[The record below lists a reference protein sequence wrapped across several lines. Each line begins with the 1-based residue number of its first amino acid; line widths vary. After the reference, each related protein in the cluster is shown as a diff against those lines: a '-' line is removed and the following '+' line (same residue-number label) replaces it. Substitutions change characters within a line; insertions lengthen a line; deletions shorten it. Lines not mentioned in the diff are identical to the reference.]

1 MRRPG
6 VPIVGRF
13 FSLLDERLVLGTEGY
28 SAALVAKIEYAGVH
42 QESFQK
48 AAENLAYVGD
58 LPISG
63 KHVQRIT
70 ERLGRERASQCDQ
83 RVEQMQARELQP
95 AYRQPPQVVAVHVDA
110 GKIRLRAEDGRPGV
124 REPHWSD
131 TKVACLQ
138 TYTSVPCDHDPQ
150 PDPPALFLDPPRVV
164 RLCQEMEQIR
174 GNPATRPQAAKPD
187 TPLLAETIGERPE
200 RLVRTAVATMQGAE
214 GFGWMV
220 AVEALRRG
228 FYQAAR
234 RAVVGDGGNWIGP
247 LGQMHFPGWEQV
259 LDFLHLLVHLYAA
272 ATAAYRDLGSGG
284 TFRAWRLYEQL
295 LRAAWAGQVSQ
306 VQAHLREHLE
316 RLGPPPARAP
326 ADHPSKVVSSVLKY
340 ITDNAGRMDYPRYRR
355 EGLPVTSTIVESL
368 IKQFNQRVK
377 GTEKFWLRGGAEAI
391 LQGRAAYLS
400 EDGRGLDFYAHR
412 PRGPAAGRNR
422 LRLTA

>member
-1 MRRPG
+1 VRRPG
-6 VPIVGRF
+6 VRVVGRF
-13 FSLLDERLVLGTEGY
+13 FSLLDERLALGTEGY

-48 AAENLAYVGD
+48 AAENLAHVGD
-58 LPISG
+58 WAISV
-63 KHVQRIT
+63 KHVQRIA
-70 ERLGRERASQCDQ
+70 ERLGRERAGQ
-83 RVEQMQARELQP
+83 RDHEVEQMKTGTLSP
-95 AYRQPPQVVAVHVDA
+95 AYRESPQVVAVHVDA

-124 REPHWSD
+124 RTPHWSD

-138 TYTSVPCDHDPQ
+138 TYTSVRWEHDPQ

-174 GNPATRPQAAKPD
+174 SNPATRPKATKPD
-187 TPLLAETIGERPE
+187 TPLLAQTIGERPE
-200 RLVRTAVATMQGAE
+200 RLVRTAVATMQGTE

-220 AVEALRRG
+220 AAEALRRG
-228 FYQAAR
+228 FYQAER
-234 RAVVGDGGNWIGP
+234 RAVVGDGGNWIEP
-247 LGQMHFPGWEQV
+247 LGQMHFPGWEQI

-272 ATAAYRDLGSGG
+272 ATAAYRERGSRG
-284 TFRAWRLYEQL
+284 TFRAWRLYEHV
-295 LRAAWAGQVSQ
+295 LRAAWAGQIPQ
-306 VQAHLREHLE
+306 VQTLLREQLE

-326 ADHPSKVVSSVLKY
+326 ANHPSEIVSLVLDY
-340 ITDNAGRMDYPRYRR
+340 VTDNATRMDYPRYRR

-377 GTEKFWLRGGAEAI
+377 GTEKFWLRGEAETI

-400 EDGRGLDFYAHR
+400 EDGRGVAFYAHR
-412 PRGPAAGRNR
+412 PRGPAVGRNR

>member
-1 MRRPG
+1 MA
-6 VPIVGRF
+6 
-13 FSLLDERLVLGTEGY
+13 LGTEGY

-42 QESFQK
+42 QESFQQ

-58 LPISG
+58 LPISA

-70 ERLGRERASQCDQ
+70 ERLGRERASQRDQ
-83 RVEQMQARELQP
+83 QVEQMRARELQLV
-95 AYRQPPQVVAVHVDA
+95 YRQPPAVVAVHVDA
-110 GKIRLRAEDGRPGV
+110 GKLRLRAADGRPGV
-124 REPHWSD
+124 REPHWAD

-138 TYTSVPCDHDPQ
+138 TYTSVPCEHDPQ
-150 PDPPALFLDPPRVV
+150 PEPPALFLDPPRVV

-174 GNPATRPQAAKPD
+174 GNPATRPKAAKPD
-187 TPLLAETIGERPE
+187 TPLLAETVRERPE
-200 RLVRTAVATMQGAE
+200 RLVRTAVATMQGTE
-214 GFGWMV
+214 GFGWIV
-220 AVEALRRG
+220 AAEAMRRG

-247 LGQMHFPGWEQV
+247 LGDLHFPGWVQV

-272 ATAAYRDLGSGG
+272 ATVAYRELGSRG

-295 LRAAWAGQVSQ
+295 LRAAWAGQVAQ
-306 VQAHLREHLE
+306 VQALLQEQLE
-316 RLGPPPARAP
+316 RLGPVLARTK
-326 ADHPSKVVSSVLKY
+326 ADHPSKIVSLVLDY
-340 ITDNAGRMDYPRYRR
+340 VGDNAGRMDYPRYRR

-368 IKQFNQRVK
+368 IKQFNKRVK

-400 EDGRGLDFYAHR
+400 EDGRGLNFYAHR
-412 PRGPAAGRNR
+412 PRGRAVGRNR
-422 LRLTA
+422 LGLSA

>member
-1 MRRPG
+1 MA
-6 VPIVGRF
+6 
-13 FSLLDERLVLGTEGY
+13 LGTEGY
-28 SAALVAKIEYAGVH
+28 SAALLAKIEYAGVQ

-48 AAENLAYVGD
+48 AAENLAHVGD

-70 ERLGRERASQCDQ
+70 ERLGHERAGQRDQ
-83 RVEQMQARELQP
+83 QVEQMQTRELQP

-138 TYTSVPCDHDPQ
+138 TYTSVPREHDPQ
-150 PDPPALFLDPPRVV
+150 PDPPPLFLDPPRVV

-187 TPLLAETIGERPE
+187 TPLLTETIRERPE

-220 AVEALRRG
+220 AAEALRRG
-228 FYQAAR
+228 FYQAER
-234 RAVVGDGGNWIGP
+234 RAVVGDGGNWIEP
-247 LGQMHFPGWEQV
+247 LGQMHFPGWEQI

-272 ATAAYRDLGSGG
+272 ATAAYRALGSRG
-284 TFRAWRLYEQL
+284 TFRAWRLYERM
-295 LRAAWAGQVSQ
+295 LRAAWAGQVPQ
-306 VQAHLREHLE
+306 VQALLREHLE

-326 ADHPSKVVSSVLKY
+326 ADHPSKVVSLVLKY

-368 IKQFNQRVK
+368 IKQFNKRVK

-412 PRGPAAGRNR
+412 PRGPAVGQNR
-422 LRLTA
+422 LRLIA

>member
-1 MRRPG
+1 MA
-6 VPIVGRF
+6 
-13 FSLLDERLVLGTEGY
+13 LGTEGY
-28 SAALVAKIEYAGVH
+28 SAALVAKIEYAGAN

-48 AAENLAYVGD
+48 AAENLAHVGD
-58 LPISG
+58 LFISV

-70 ERLGRERASQCDQ
+70 ERLGRERAGQRDQ
-83 RVEQMQARELQP
+83 QVEQMKARELP
-95 AYRQPPQVVAVHVDA
+95 PVYREPPQVVAVHVDA

-124 REPHWSD
+124 RTPHWSD

-150 PDPPALFLDPPRVV
+150 PDPPVLFLDPPRVV

-174 GNPATRPQAAKPD
+174 GNPATRPKAAKPD

-200 RLVRTAVATMQGAE
+200 RLVRTAVATMQGTE

-220 AVEALRRG
+220 AAEALRRG
-228 FYQAAR
+228 FYQAER
-234 RAVVGDGGNWIGP
+234 RAVVGDGGNWIEP
-247 LGQMHFPGWEQV
+247 LGQMHFPGWEQI

-272 ATAAYRDLGSGG
+272 ATAAYRELGSRG
-284 TFRAWRLYEQL
+284 TFRAWRLYEQM
-295 LRAAWAGQVSQ
+295 LRAAWAGQVPQ
-306 VQAHLREHLE
+306 VQARLREHLE
-316 RLGPPPARAP
+316 CLGPPPARAK
-326 ADHPSKVVSSVLKY
+326 ADHPSKIVSLVLDY
-340 ITDNAGRMDYPRYRR
+340 VTNNAGRMDYPRYRR

-368 IKQFNQRVK
+368 IKQLNKRVK

-391 LQGRAAYLS
+391 LQGCAAYLS

-412 PRGPAAGRNR
+412 PRGPAVGRNR
-422 LRLTA
+422 LRLIA

>member
-1 MRRPG
+1 
-6 VPIVGRF
+6 
-13 FSLLDERLVLGTEGY
+13 LGTEGY

-42 QESFQK
+42 QESFRK
-48 AAENLAYVGD
+48 AAENLTYVGD
-58 LPISG
+58 LAISS

-70 ERLGRERASQCDQ
+70 ERLGRERACQRDQ
-83 RVEQMQARELQP
+83 QVAQLQARELQP
-95 AYRQPPQVVAVHVDA
+95 AYHQPPQVVAVHVDA
-110 GKIRLRAEDGRPGV
+110 GKIRLRAEDRQPGV
-124 REPHWSD
+124 REPHWAD

-138 TYTSVPCDHDPQ
+138 TYTAVPWDHDPQ

-164 RLCQEMEQIR
+164 RLCQEMEQVR
-174 GNPATRPQAAKPD
+174 SNPATRPRAAKAAA
-187 TPLLAETIGERPE
+187 PLLAETVRERPE
-200 RLVRTAVATMQGAE
+200 RLVRTAVATVQGTE

-220 AVEALRRG
+220 AAEAMRRG

-234 RAVVGDGGNWIGP
+234 RAVVGDGGNWIEP
-247 LGQMHFPGWEQV
+247 LGQMHFPGWEQI

-272 ATAAYRDLGSGG
+272 ATAAYRDLGSRG
-284 TFRAWRLYEQL
+284 TFRAWRLYEPL
-295 LRAAWAGQVSQ
+295 LRAAWAGQVPQ
-306 VQAHLREHLE
+306 VQTLLQEHLE

-326 ADHPSKVVSSVLKY
+326 ADHPSKVVSLVLKY
-340 ITDNAGRMDYPRYRR
+340 ITDNAGRMDYPRYRQ

-412 PRGPAAGRNR
+412 PRGPPAGRNR